1 MFFMTPNA
9 ILILIVLYF
18 GILFLISYFSSRK
31 DSGNDAFFK
40 ANKNS
45 KWYLVAFGMIG
56 TALSGVT
63 FISVPGLVG
72 DPNIQF
78 KYFQFVLGNAIGF
91 IVVATVL
98 LPLYYRM
105 NLTSIYGYIEQRLGK
120 MAYKTAAT
128 IFLLSRTLG
137 SSVRLYLVV
146 IVLQRYV
153 FDAFQVPFWITVFG
167 SLALIFAY
175 TYKGG
180 LKTII
185 ITDTL
190 QTLFLVLSVVF
201 TIFFICN
208 SLDYSI
214 PEAFE
219 AIKNSNYSKIFFL
232 EDYHKATFFWKQII
246 GGIFVTIAMVG
257 LDQDLMQKNLS
268 CKNIAEAQKNMFT
281 FTAVFVIINI
291 FFLSVGALLYI
302 YAEKNGVSIPLD
314 TVSGKPRTDLL
325 FPEIAFHHLT
335 LIPAIVFLLGLIAA
349 TFATTDSAL
358 TALTTS
364 FCVDFLGM
372 DKTENQ
378 TKPNI
383 VRTRHL
389 VHVGFSVLMF
399 LVILVI
405 YAVNSDSVVSLIFKV
420 AALTYGPLLGL
431 YSFGLFMK
439 TKTVNDQLV
448 PIVCIIAPILTFL
461 LSFYAKDLFGTY
473 EFAEELILINGIF
486 TFIGLLLISKPATKE
501 TRF

>member
-1 MFFMTPNA
+1 MTPTA
-9 ILILIVLYF
+9 ILILIIVYF
-18 GILFLISYFSSRK
+18 GILFLISHFSSK
-31 DSGNDAFFK
+31 NNTGNDAFFK

-63 FISVPGLVG
+63 FISVPGQVG
-72 DPNIQF
+72 SPDVQF
-78 KYFQFVLGNAIGF
+78 KYFQFVLGNALGF
-91 IVVATVL
+91 IIVATVL

-105 NLTSIYGYIEQRLGK
+105 NLTSIYSYIEQRLGK
-120 MAYKTAAT
+120 IAYKTAAS

-137 SSVRLYLVV
+137 SAVRLYLVV

-153 FDAFQVPFWITVFG
+153 FDAFGVPFWTTVFC
-167 SLALIFAY
+167 SLLLIFAY

-190 QTLFLVLSVVF
+190 QTLFLVSSVIF

-208 SLDYSI
+208 SLDFSL
-214 PEAFE
+214 PQAFE
-219 AIKNSNYSKIFFL
+219 AVKKSNYSKIFFF
-232 EDYHKATFFWKQII
+232 EDFLKANYFWKQLLA
-246 GGIFVTIAMVG
+246 GMFVTIAMVG

-268 CKNIAEAQKNMFT
+268 CKNIGEAQKNMFT
-281 FTAVFVIINI
+281 FTGVFIIINI
-291 FFLSVGALLYI
+291 FFLSVGALLYM
-302 YAEKNGVSIPLD
+302 YAEKNNISIPLD
-314 TVSGKPRTDLL
+314 HVTSNPRKDFL
-325 FPEIAFHHLT
+325 FPEIALNNLT
-335 LIPAIVFLLGLIAA
+335 LIPAIMFLLGLIAA

-378 TKPNI
+378 NKPN
-383 VRTRHL
+383 VVKTRHM

-399 LVILVI
+399 LVIIVI
-405 YAVNSDSVVSLIFKV
+405 NLVNSDSVVSLIFKI

-439 TKTVNDQLV
+439 SKTVNDKLV
-448 PIVCIIAPILTFL
+448 PLVCVAAPLATYL
-461 LSFYAKDLFGTY
+461 LSANAKYFFGSY
-473 EFAEELILINGIF
+473 EFADELIIVNGIF
-486 TFIGLLLISKPATKE
+486 TFVGLLLISKPATKN
-501 TRF
+501 TKF